1 MQIIFSWT
9 SKQTDRRLGHVLTAV
24 AELKRMFEDLQ
35 AEVLNIKAA
44 DVAMR
49 RVLAEIKAKLDSFR
63 VNSNLTPADAAKL
76 GSIITAIHEEAA
88 DTVAAALANTDAPN
102 QPGSPGDPPVAA
114 APPPSEPPPAP
125 VADAP
130 PAPVDA
136 PAP

>member
-88 DTVAAALANTDAPN
+88 EVVAATLANTDAP
-102 QPGSPGDPPVAA
+102 SDPPAVAP

-125 VADAP
+125 AAGPAGVAGPAAVADAP
-130 PAPVDA
+130 AP
-136 PAP
+136 